1 MTIYTLI
8 FSSLELEDI
17 SEMIQLTPPIWPV
30 KKSRP
35 RYLSDIP
42 DYTWGKARWELC
54 VMSYNIIKL

>member
-1 MTIYTLI
+1 MTIYPLI

-35 RYLSDIP
+35 RYLSDIL